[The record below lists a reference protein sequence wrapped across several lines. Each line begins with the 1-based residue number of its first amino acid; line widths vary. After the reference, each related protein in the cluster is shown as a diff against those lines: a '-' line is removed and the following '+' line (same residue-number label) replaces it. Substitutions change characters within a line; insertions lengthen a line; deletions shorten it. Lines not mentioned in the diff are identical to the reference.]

1 MEVQDNDYED
11 IEEIYKTVVKN
22 YGACQTDE
30 QRRAAEPMPSMEP
43 NELAHMQLYCML
55 SVQLDSMQKNE
66 DMMQLFEKLV
76 SQDKNS
82 EKDASNEKRK
92 REN

>member
-11 IEEIYKTVVKN
+11 IEEIYETVAMK
-22 YGACQTDE
+22 YGACQTEE
-30 QRRAAEPMPSMEP
+30 QKKTAEPMPSLDP
-43 NELAHMQLYCML
+43 KELAHMQLYCML